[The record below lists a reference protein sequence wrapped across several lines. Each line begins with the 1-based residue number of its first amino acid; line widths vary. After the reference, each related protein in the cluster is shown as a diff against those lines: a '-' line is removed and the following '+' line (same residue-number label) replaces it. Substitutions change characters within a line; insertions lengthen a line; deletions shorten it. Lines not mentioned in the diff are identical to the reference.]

1 MEIEIK
7 EQLRSLKREEM
18 VEKEVRQETRQGS
31 CLYFCWQLFLR
42 IRIYVQYGG
51 RISVGSEFTDKPK
64 RPNIREGQQKQ
75 VIFICLIKK
84 TGENQGPLNLN

>member
-1 MEIEIK
+1 
-7 EQLRSLKREEM
+7 M

-31 CLYFCWQLFLR
+31 CLYFCWH
-42 IRIYVQYGG
+42 VQYGG

-75 VIFICLIKK
+75 VISLIRK
-84 TGENQGPLNLN
+84 TGENQGPLTLNLI

>member
-1 MEIEIK
+1 
-7 EQLRSLKREEM
+7 M

-75 VIFICLIKK
+75 VISLIRK
-84 TGENQGPLNLN
+84 TGENQGPLTLNLI

>member
-31 CLYFCWQLFLR
+31 CSYFCWQLFLR
-42 IRIYVQYGG
+42 IQIYVQYGG

-75 VIFICLIKK
+75 VISLIRK
-84 TGENQGPLNLN
+84 TGENQGLLTLNLI